1 PLYYI
6 TRGRYIGVFSG
17 WDAVGPKVLGISRAI
32 YHKTESV
39 EQGVG
44 IVKRAIERG
53 E

>member
-1 PLYYI
+1 LFLH
-6 TRGRYIGVFSG
+6 R
-17 WDAVGPKVLGISRAI
+17 DAVGPKVLGISRAI

-53 E
+53 EVAQVV